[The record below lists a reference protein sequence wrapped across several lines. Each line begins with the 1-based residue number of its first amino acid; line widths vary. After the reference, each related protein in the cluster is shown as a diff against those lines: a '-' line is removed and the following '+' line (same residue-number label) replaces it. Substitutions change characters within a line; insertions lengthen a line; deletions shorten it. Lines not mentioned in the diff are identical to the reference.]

1 MEYTNAHKLSAI
13 VAKWLE
19 PMAGQ
24 LAGMRL
30 SAIPALSGIENKI
43 RSTGW
48 VSPSYSIANDLSPIM
63 GRVANALVQPFVY
76 GMIKDIPDE
85 TIPTMFKE
93 IVRAAIDN
101 GGMSILEGTITFSLE
116 DMERLNHLLDRNLPC
131 ETESFTVED

>member
-1 MEYTNAHKLSAI
+1 MEYSNAHKLSAI

-43 RSTGW
+43 KASGW

-76 GMIKDIPDE
+76 GMLKGIPDE
-85 TIPTMFKE
+85 TIPDMFRE
-93 IVRAAIDN
+93 VVRASIDN
-101 GGMSILEGTITFSLE
+101 GGLSILEGTISFSKE
-116 DMERLNHLLDRNLPC
+116 DMERLNHLMERNLPC
-131 ETESFTVED
+131 EAEAFVVEE